1 MASRWEVPSMALGR
15 KKPTVTQRLRAWLD
29 AHNALACLAIGIL
42 AAGAAL
48 GLFLFVVFSGFGASA
63 DFIYNQF

>member
-1 MASRWEVPSMALGR
+1 MALGK
-15 KKPTVTQRLRAWLD
+15 KKPTLKAKISSWLD
-29 AHNALACLAIGIL
+29 GHNKIACMGIGACVAVSL
-42 AAGAAL
+42 V

>member
-1 MASRWEVPSMALGR
+1 MAALKK
-15 KKPTVTQRLRAWLD
+15 KKPTFKQKTQAWF
-29 AHNALACLAIGIL
+29 AGHNAIACACVGTVTACSI
-42 AAGAAL
+42 L

>member
-1 MASRWEVPSMALGR
+1 MALGK
-15 KKPTVTQRLRAWLD
+15 KKPTLKSKASAWLD
-29 AHNALACLAIGIL
+29 GHNAIACAGVSLGM
-42 AAGAAL
+42 AACIV